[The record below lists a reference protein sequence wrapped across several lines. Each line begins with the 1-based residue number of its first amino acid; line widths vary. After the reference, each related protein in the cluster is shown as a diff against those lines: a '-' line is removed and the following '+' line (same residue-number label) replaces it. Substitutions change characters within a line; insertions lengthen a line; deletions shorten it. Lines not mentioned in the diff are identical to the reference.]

1 MQISPTGSFETRGY
15 FLKLPRPVGVH
26 APASL
31 GTDITE
37 QGGLDIFRLQA
48 ASVSQNDH
56 LGEIVSPLVGIVAG
70 RGIIAR
76 RVDLLPSQIKDVF
89 QRPG

>member
-1 MQISPTGSFETRGY
+1 MHT
-15 FLKLPRPVGVH
+15 
-26 APASL
+26 PASL
-31 GTDITE
+31 GIEITE
-37 QGGLDIFRLQA
+37 KGGLDLFRLQA

-70 RGIIAR
+70 RRIVAS

-89 QRPG
+89 QRSG